1 MMYVATCHEALPI
14 TTLNSPVFDAR
25 LSIRCV
31 YGRIARQAETPE
43 NLRAN
48 RPPSL
53 LAHRDGGSRRAEAG
67 TAAFTESPVSG
78 LVEGKSKK
86 IASYDRRGSPQ
97 RRQNMP
103 QWQPLPES
111 VWLLCTWPS
120 LGTLRNHTPSQANWF
135 EVDVRKFSEHP
146 HWQGTLQFACQ
157 FLQLKCFQPF
167 NSLQFSVIIP
177 TSHQHG
183 SSWPWCSL

>member
-103 QWQPLPES
+103 QWQPL
-111 VWLLCTWPS
+111 LS
-120 LGTLRNHTPSQANWF
+120 LFGCYALGLHSALYAIIH
-135 EVDVRKFSEHP
+135 HP
-146 HWQGTLQFACQ
+146 
-157 FLQLKCFQPF
+157 K
-167 NSLQFSVIIP
+167 P
-177 TSHQHG
+177 TDSK
-183 SSWPWCSL
+183 